1 MNGEADVFIIAR
13 FRADCNF
20 LGSYSEHSLKITF
33 FTFSGRKNGKPGR
46 CASPAKKTTKNVSDT
61 VKVTRSFPAEKEIS
75 F

>member
-13 FRADCNF
+13 FRTDCNF
-20 LGSYSEHSLKITF
+20 LGSYSARSLKITL
-33 FTFSGRKNGKPGR
+33 FTFSGRENGKPGR
-46 CASPAKKTTKNVSDT
+46 WASPAKKTTKNVSDT